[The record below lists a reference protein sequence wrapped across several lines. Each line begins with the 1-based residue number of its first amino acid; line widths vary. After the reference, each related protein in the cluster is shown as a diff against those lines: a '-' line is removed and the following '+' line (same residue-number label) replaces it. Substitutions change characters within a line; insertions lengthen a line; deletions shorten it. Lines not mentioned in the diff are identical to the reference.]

1 MDVRGHLPLEELVR
15 LERVE
20 KDAARSKRLRIVI
33 LAIGGYT
40 APAIAMSVGLSR
52 RICQRWVARYN
63 DEGLEGLDDRRGQ
76 EPEPT
81 LTPEQEAASLSA
93 ARGGAD
99 GPRTKSVRSAASMCS
114 GFWPRS
120 SACSVR
126 CPPCIICCIAWA
138 TRTCG
143 RDLVIGEPIPRPRKT
158 LRPNLPARLQ
168 ALREAHPGK
177 QLRVYFQDESRFGQQ
192 GTTTNVWARRGSR
205 PTAVRQTEYQY
216 LWVLG
221 AVCAETGHA
230 EGLLSPQLNTKI
242 VNLFLE
248 QFSQTLGPDEH
259 AAMIWDGAGF
269 HVSEQLN
276 VPANVTIIQLPPYSP
291 ELNPIENLW
300 HYLKSHFWSNSMS
313 SGRPSP
319 SLSCVRLAKKIGRV
333 RSVFSPVGP
342 PTPKSSA
349 TSPLTGS
356 NRTKWNGTSGGNV
369 KSKPPSAPLIRFT
382 AAEIWTSP
390 VSIPT

>member
-1 MDVRGHLPLEELVR
+1 MDVSWHLPLEELVR

-40 APAIAMSVGLSR
+40 SPAIAMSVGLSR

-63 DEGLEGLDDRRGQ
+63 EEGLEGLDDRRGQ
-76 EPEPT
+76 EPRPT
-81 LTPEQEAASLSA
+81 LTPEQEEQVCQRLEAGPTPEDQVCSL
-93 ARGGAD
+93 RGVDVQRILATEFG
-99 GPRTKSVRSAASMCS
+99 VLRSLPGTYHLLHRLGYSYL
-114 GFWPRS
+114 R
-120 SACSVR
+120 
-126 CPPCIICCIAWA
+126 
-138 TRTCG
+138 
-143 RDLVIGEPIPRPRKT
+143 PRPRHRRADPQVQEKFR
-158 LRPNLPARLQ
+158 LGLPAHLQ

-177 QLRVYFQDESRFGQQ
+177 HLRVYFQDESRFGQQ

-230 EGLLSPQLNTKI
+230 EGLLSPRLNTQV

-248 QFSQTLGPDEH
+248 QFSQTLAPDEH

-269 HVSEQLN
+269 HVSGQLQ

-300 HYLKSHFWSNSMS
+300 HYLKSHFWSNRAYADYDELEQAAVHAWQQAVLDADLMKTVCNA
-313 SGRPSP
+313 PY
-319 SLSCVRLAKKIGRV
+319 AKG
-333 RSVFSPVGP
+333 
-342 PTPKSSA
+342 A
-349 TSPLTGS
+349 TSS
-356 NRTKWNGTSGGNV
+356 
-369 KSKPPSAPLIRFT
+369 
-382 AAEIWTSP
+382 
-390 VSIPT
+390 